1 MRTSGIVVLV
11 AFLWFSFAIPAAVIG
26 AEQHASWRQR
36 ASSAEAEVIQDD
48 VREEV
53 TFGRE
58 IAARMVGRYSLYDNG
73 QLTKYVNLVG
83 KAIALNTNRPEIDFH
98 FGVLNTDEINAYAA
112 PGGYVFVTRG
122 ALMKM
127 QDEAEL
133 AGVLAHEIGHI
144 VERHVVKELNIHGT
158 EGSASS
164 GLARLIGGG
173 SDAARVAFYQSVD
186 KALDILFKTGYKRD
200 DEVQADRDALLFCAL
215 AGYDPA
221 GLVRYFE
228 RLGAAKGRN
237 TEVLDKTHP
246 SYETRIAWLKGT
258 MAGEGMEPGTFKTF
272 KERFAEVMKTAK

>member
-1 MRTSGIVVLV
+1 MRTAWGALLV
-11 AFLWFSFAIPAAVIG
+11 AFLCLLFAEPTVVFG
-26 AEQHASWRQR
+26 AEPDAAWRQR
-36 ASSAEAEVIQDD
+36 ISSADAEVIRDD
-48 VREEV
+48 VQEEI

-58 IAARMVGRYSLYDNG
+58 IAARMVGRYGLYDNAP
-73 QLTKYVNLVG
+73 LTRYVNLVG
-83 KAIALNTNRPEIDFH
+83 KAIALNTNRPEIEFH

-122 ALMKM
+122 ALLKM

-144 VERHVVKELNIHGT
+144 VERHVVKELNIHGV

-200 DEVQADRDALLFCAL
+200 DEVQADREALLFCAH

-228 RLGAAKGRN
+228 RLGAAKGKN

-246 SYETRIAWLKGT
+246 AYETRVAWLKAT
-258 MAGEGMEPGTFKTF
+258 LNEEGMDSGTFKTF
-272 KERFAEVMKTAK
+272 TERFVEAVKNAK

>member
-1 MRTSGIVVLV
+1 M
-11 AFLWFSFAIPAAVIG
+11 
-26 AEQHASWRQR
+26 
-36 ASSAEAEVIQDD
+36 
-48 VREEV
+48 
-53 TFGRE
+53 
-58 IAARMVGRYSLYDNG
+58 
-73 QLTKYVNLVG
+73 
-83 KAIALNTNRPEIDFH
+83 
-98 FGVLNTDEINAYAA
+98 
-112 PGGYVFVTRG
+112 
-122 ALMKM
+122 
-127 QDEAEL
+127 

-228 RLGAAKGRN
+228 RLSAAKGKN

-246 SYETRIAWLKGT
+246 SYETRLARFKAT
-258 MAGEGMEPGTFKTF
+258 MTEEGMDPGTFKIF
-272 KERFAEVMKTAK
+272 KERFAEVAKIAK

>member
-1 MRTSGIVVLV
+1 MRTAGTIVLIAVLG
-11 AFLWFSFAIPAAVIG
+11 LSFAGPAPVIG
-26 AEQHASWRQR
+26 AEADASWRQR
-36 ASSAEAEVIQDD
+36 VSSADAEVIRDD

-58 IAARMVGRYSLYDNG
+58 IAARMVGRYGLYDND
-73 QLTKYVNLVG
+73 QITRYVNLVG
-83 KAIALNTNRPEIDFH
+83 KTIALSTNRPELDFH

-144 VERHVVKELNIHGT
+144 VERHVVKELNIHGV

-173 SDAARVAFYQSVD
+173 SDAARLAFYQSVD

-228 RLGAAKGRN
+228 RLNAAKGKN

-246 SYETRIAWLKGT
+246 SYETRITWFKST
-258 MAGEGMEPGTFKTF
+258 MTEEGMDPGAFKTF
-272 KERFAEVMKTAK
+272 KERFAETAKIAK